1 MKELRRQ
8 ELECSSNNVDRLN
21 SLISQRIL
29 TSVFWPLQK
38 GIAMANEPPVYEVF
52 RREKVGAP
60 MVHTGSVVASSPDLA
75 LIYAK
80 EVYGRRGES
89 SALWV
94 APREAFQVLDDADIL
109 HPALSRTYR
118 LVEGYR
124 MRDKLRAVQERFQ
137 GAKQ

>member
-1 MKELRRQ
+1 MNAEEQ
-8 ELECSSNNVDRLN
+8 ASSLKPHASPV
-21 SLISQRIL
+21 
-29 TSVFWPLQK
+29 
-38 GIAMANEPPVYEVF
+38 VYEVF
-52 RREKVGAP
+52 RREKAGAP
-60 MVHTGSVVASSPDLA
+60 MVHTGSVAAASPDLA

-109 HPALSRTYR
+109 HPALSRAYR

-124 MRDKLRAVQERFQ
+124 MRDKLRAVQERFHRTEQ
-137 GAKQ
+137 